1 MVATVTFYSDTRNRA
16 AIGQGYDGVVR
27 VSVSGYY
34 GTGVLLYDGQ
44 AILTAAHLFKN
55 GATNAD
61 IQFKTTSGNQ
71 SVSSSG
77 VLIDPN
83 YDSDGNNDLAIVW
96 LSKPAPLVAER
107 YTLYRSSDE
116 LGKTFTM
123 VGYGE
128 PGTGTYG
135 ADDSYSGTPLRQ
147 KAQNQFDIGVERLK
161 ASLGSSMGWNPLT
174 GSQLMADFDDGTYAH
189 DALAR
194 LVNVAGTGLGINEGL
209 ITPGDSGGPAFIG
222 NQLAGIASYTASLSK
237 SNVDPDIDSKTNSS
251 YGEVA
256 AWQRVSF
263 YQQWIDQNLR
273 AAYPNAPTK
282 PEEVKQSVAEGNS
295 GTTYAYFL
303 LNFTGS
309 RTNVSDILSVDYA
322 TRDGT
327 AKAGSDYLETHGT
340 LKLYP
345 GENKAVIPVEI
356 IGDTTPEPDETF
368 YLDVTNPVGGSFGDG
383 VVKLTAIRTILNDD
397 WAIT

>member
-1 MVATVTFYSDTRNRA
+1 
-16 AIGQGYDGVVR
+16 
-27 VSVSGYY
+27 
-34 GTGVLLYDGQ
+34 
-44 AILTAAHLFKN
+44 
-55 GATNAD
+55 
-61 IQFKTTSGNQ
+61 
-71 SVSSSG
+71 
-77 VLIDPN
+77 LIDPN

-135 ADDSYSGTPLRQ
+135 ADDNYSGTPLRQ

-303 LNFTGS
+303 LNFIGS